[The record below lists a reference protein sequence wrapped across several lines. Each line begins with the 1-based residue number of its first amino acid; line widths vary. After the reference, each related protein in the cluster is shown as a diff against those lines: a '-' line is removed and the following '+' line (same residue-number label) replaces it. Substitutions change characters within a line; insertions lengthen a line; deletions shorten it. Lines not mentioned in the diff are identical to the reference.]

1 MCNCRKKQTHRKNKR
16 KKFAKKKLQI
26 GIREVIVNQLWSME
40 FHMLIIKCANTI
52 LFVRPKYCLDCAY
65 KVWNPVGRM
74 HFQFSGCGFTEI
86 DTGFFDCFA
95 IWCKMCLQPTESHC
109 FGTLCAN
116 EWTRLLFIRALNYV
130 QCVIHEL
137 RHIIHF

>member
-1 MCNCRKKQTHRKNKR
+1 MCNCRKKNKSE
-16 KKFAKKKLQI
+16 KFAKKKQQI

-52 LFVRPKYCLDCAY
+52 LFVRPKYCLYCCAY

-95 IWCKMCLQPTESHC
+95 IWCKMCVFNQQRESLFWNFMC
-109 FGTLCAN
+109 KF

-137 RHIIHF
+137 RHSIIQF